1 MSAQAGPSSKRGS
14 GGVDEI
20 TMNGVGP
27 TSGFAV
33 AQDYI
38 PFDFGYDEIEDPE
51 MEEAEP
57 STHATMNGKEA
68 RSKSKS
74 KDEKS
79 KSKKEK
85 KESKSSK
92 GNSLTERTKEKES
105 IKESSDGTESGKKRK
120 RETEKAESSKS
131 SNQRKKEKRQMIS
144 GTPWSAEVDFDRC
157 LNAAE
162 ALHNELVAF
171 ADWISPTEQ
180 EHECRRLVVQ
190 LIRRAIVREWP
201 DAHLEAFGSQN
212 TQLYMPSGD
221 LDLVV
226 ISQSMESQRKE
237 NVLRKMA
244 AVLRR
249 HNLATD
255 VQVIAK
261 AKVPIVKFV
270 CVHGKLKVDIS
281 VNQANG
287 IDAANYIRDWLDR
300 LPSIR
305 PLIMAIKLLLVQ
317 RGLSEVF
324 SGGLGS
330 YSVICLVIHHLQ
342 MHPKIQRG
350 ELDPALNLGILFLEF
365 LELYGRNFGYD
376 NVGISIRGRG
386 CYFTKVSRG
395 WRDDRRPYMLS
406 IEDPLD
412 PSNDISK
419 GSYAIISVR
428 QAFAGAY
435 DILSAALSQR
445 ANEIKKRIAAKH
457 WDDGAKSIDED
468 EEARAAILDNARN
481 PSSSS
486 SNKDPRS
493 LLGSVIGIPHDMFKS
508 RRELEQLWQSG
519 IMQNKLGRKPPA
531 VGSPEP
537 SNFSRKSTPRMNE
550 ESSNHRKEE
559 RNGESSTHKI
569 SSSTNQIGGSKS
581 NPVVVEDSSVDQGL
595 KRINGYES
603 DSDDSVLVM
612 DEEELAASQGYHF
625 SSSTD
630 HNVGDHHADLD
641 SDHKEEIE
649 DAEAKEEN
657 ESRYT
662 DINPKKIR
670 DGKQA
675 DGLLGRR
682 SRLDAFAEQAPR
694 RFVHDDEDSDASSD
708 HDREVISIEMPSA
721 FKRARTEIQRSGSAE
736 ERRKRKDEYW
746 AGKGNAVGTGAL
758 SPDVEDAS
766 KSEEQDDEDDDV
778 LLNVYN

>member
-1 MSAQAGPSSKRGS
+1 MSAEASSSKNVGPAGGVGNSNVNGAGPSS
-14 GGVDEI
+14 
-20 TMNGVGP
+20 
-27 TSGFAV
+27 FAT

-38 PFDFGYDEIEDPE
+38 PFDFG
-51 MEEAEP
+51 EEEEVEEQQD
-57 STHATMNGKEA
+57 ATETLNG
-68 RSKSKS
+68 
-74 KDEKS
+74 KDEKGKRKS
-79 KSKKEK
+79 EKEKSKKEK
-85 KESKSSK
+85 KKSKSSK
-92 GNSLTERTKEKES
+92 ESSSADRKEDKASNREDKKSKES
-105 IKESSDGTESGKKRK
+105 GRKRK
-120 RETEKAESSKS
+120 REAEKPESSKS
-131 SNQRKKEKRQMIS
+131 SNQRKKEKRQTIS
-144 GTPWSAEVDFDRC
+144 GTPWSVDVDFDRC

-162 ALHNELVAF
+162 ALHNELIAF
-171 ADWISPTEQ
+171 ADWISPTER

-226 ISQSMESQRKE
+226 VSQAMESQRKE

-249 HNLATD
+249 HNLAMD
-255 VQVIAK
+255 VQVIAR

-281 VNQANG
+281 INQTNG
-287 IDAANYIRDWLDR
+287 IEAANYIRGWLDR

-305 PLIMAIKLLLVQ
+305 PLIMAVKLLLVQ

-330 YSVICLVIHHLQ
+330 YSVICLVINHLQ

-386 CYFTKVSRG
+386 QYFTKVSRG
-395 WRDDRRPYMLS
+395 WRDDRRPFMLS

-445 ANEIKKRIAAKH
+445 ANEIKKRKAAEH
-457 WDDGAKSIDED
+457 WGDGVKPIDED
-468 EEARAAILDNARN
+468 EEARAAILNVARN

-486 SNKDPRS
+486 SNKDPES
-493 LLGSVIGIPHDMFKS
+493 LLGSVIGIPHEMFKS
-508 RRELEQLWQSG
+508 RRDLEQLWQSG

-531 VGSPEP
+531 AGSPEP
-537 SNFSRKSTPRMNE
+537 SDLSRKGTPGVS
-550 ESSNHRKEE
+550 ES
-559 RNGESSTHKI
+559 
-569 SSSTNQIGGSKS
+569 SKS
-581 NPVVVEDSSVDQGL
+581 NNYSKKEANANVKKNGGSRSDPVIVEDNSVDNNL
-595 KRINGYES
+595 KRSNGYQS
-603 DSDDSVLVM
+603 DSNDSVLMM
-612 DEEELAASQGYHF
+612 DEEELAASQGYQF
-625 SSSTD
+625 SSGHRNDADYESE
-630 HNVGDHHADLD
+630 NNKENAEVG
-641 SDHKEEIE
+641 EEP
-649 DAEAKEEN
+649 

-662 DINPKKIR
+662 ETATKR
-670 DGKQA
+670 GKQA

-694 RFVHDDEDSDASSD
+694 RFVNDDEDSDGSSD
-708 HDREVISIEMPSA
+708 HEEGEILNEKPSSS
-721 FKRARTEIQRSGSAE
+721 KRARTDAHRRSGSAE

-758 SPDVEDAS
+758 SPDDEHAS
-766 KSEEQDDEDDDV
+766 DPENQDEEEEDV
-778 LLNVYN
+778 LLNVYD

>member
-1 MSAQAGPSSKRGS
+1 MSAEASSSRNNGSAGGVSIANVNGAGPSS
-14 GGVDEI
+14 
-20 TMNGVGP
+20 
-27 TSGFAV
+27 FAE

-38 PFDFGYDEIEDPE
+38 PFDFGDEEEEQEQPVETIKGKDEKGKDKGTKNEDPE
-51 MEEAEP
+51 
-57 STHATMNGKEA
+57 
-68 RSKSKS
+68 SK
-74 KDEKS
+74 
-79 KSKKEK
+79 
-85 KESKSSK
+85 
-92 GNSLTERTKEKES
+92 
-105 IKESSDGTESGKKRK
+105 ESGKKRK
-120 RETEKAESSKS
+120 RDTEKPEPPKS

-144 GTPWSAEVDFDRC
+144 GTPWSADVDFDRC

-162 ALHNELVAF
+162 ALHNELIAF

-226 ISQSMESQRKE
+226 VSQSMETQRKE

-249 HNLATD
+249 HNLAMD

-281 VNQANG
+281 INQTNG
-287 IDAANYIRDWLDR
+287 IEAANYIRGWLDR

-305 PLIMAIKLLLVQ
+305 PLIMAVKLLLVQ

-330 YSVICLVIHHLQ
+330 YSVICLVINHLQ

-386 CYFTKVSRG
+386 NYFTKVSRG

-412 PSNDISK
+412 PANDISK

-428 QAFAGAY
+428 QAFAGAF
-435 DILSAALSQR
+435 DILSAALSQK
-445 ANEIKKRIAAKH
+445 ANEIKKRKAAEH
-457 WDDGAKSIDED
+457 WGDGVNPTDED
-468 EEARAAILDNARN
+468 EEARAAILNVARN
-481 PSSSS
+481 PSSS
-486 SNKDPRS
+486 NKDPHS
-493 LLGSVIGIPHDMFKS
+493 LLGSVIGIPHEMFKS
-508 RRELEQLWQSG
+508 RRDLESLWQSG

-537 SNFSRKSTPRMNE
+537 S
-550 ESSNHRKEE
+550 
-559 RNGESSTHKI
+559 
-569 SSSTNQIGGSKS
+569 
-581 NPVVVEDSSVDQGL
+581 
-595 KRINGYES
+595 
-603 DSDDSVLVM
+603 
-612 DEEELAASQGYHF
+612 
-625 SSSTD
+625 
-630 HNVGDHHADLD
+630 
-641 SDHKEEIE
+641 
-649 DAEAKEEN
+649 
-657 ESRYT
+657 
-662 DINPKKIR
+662 
-670 DGKQA
+670 
-675 DGLLGRR
+675 
-682 SRLDAFAEQAPR
+682 
-694 RFVHDDEDSDASSD
+694 
-708 HDREVISIEMPSA
+708 
-721 FKRARTEIQRSGSAE
+721 
-736 ERRKRKDEYW
+736 
-746 AGKGNAVGTGAL
+746 
-758 SPDVEDAS
+758 
-766 KSEEQDDEDDDV
+766 
-778 LLNVYN
+778 